1 MAEEKVLIIGPGA
14 AMKEDA
20 SWLDDGLMTCIETL
34 KKENREVL
42 FCGDEA
48 SAPLLDADEAY
59 LEPVRLEYV
68 ARIIRHE
75 RPAWVIPYA
84 GGHQA
89 LKLVRELKN
98 RGVSEECRC
107 QLFGCELLDTPLGE
121 AVSEGST
128 PEYLSGE
135 TLDHYHK
142 ILWLAARDC
151 KGTIVH
157 LVNGEQLEDASH
169 NERDSVL
176 ISPAFSLHDELKQ
189 RIEKEVEQFMTSLK
203 MVGVSAFVIAIH
215 AESEKVQIMKV
226 RPYLDF
232 LTAFLESAAGM
243 HAGALQAELFLGHEL
258 HQIEKRDGWAVQKPA
273 DNGSTRTYVISHG
286 TVLSAAL
293 HDLVLSDTDQ
303 ISRLDTNTLLAK
315 AAEQKLEVLQEL
327 LSRNEAVDKVAGVSG
342 IKAEFLQELK
352 KTCLDTSPYP
362 LTCMQ
367 KGVQKEGRENVMV
380 LGAVQEEASSRS
392 MSAGCI
398 EAVQALSE
406 KYNVTLLDH
415 TMASCHMPIRDVC
428 VYNGRVSPEHV
439 LQLVKEKHIQT
450 VFLSFVKE
458 DEAELQKVLEENG
471 IAVKD
476 RPRDL
481 FEEAVSTMDLP
492 HTIKVRCEKT
502 EAVKEAEKIGWP
514 VMIEGKENGRSRAE
528 VIADEKQADRFLQE
542 VDGNS
547 VEVKQYLPSR
557 MADVTAIG
565 DGREVYAAGI
575 VEEMERAGVNQA
587 DSIAVYPSSTL
598 TEKDQA
604 ALAEYIRVIGRKLKV
619 TGIFRV
625 RFLIDGDGTI
635 RIGAVH
641 RGFHE
646 DVPFLEKC
654 TGMRL
659 TASAMRVWMGETL
672 NACGYYGNVLME
684 REMYCVRVPLF
695 ETEKQQAGEAALSLE
710 KKSCAQAIGCD
721 VSLYRA
727 LYKGMQASGMKLSN
741 YGTVLATVADSDKD
755 QAVEVIRG
763 FYDLGFNIIATSG
776 TAEVLRRH
784 GIRTHSLDKISD
796 GSDEI
801 YRALRSG
808 NVKYVINT
816 REAGYTAA
824 ETDGVRIRRCA
835 IENQVPVLSSLSAA
849 RALLHVLQQ
858 ITLPVR
864 PFRRSHETGN
874 R

>member
-226 RPYLDF
+226 RPYLDL
-232 LTAFLESAAGM
+232 LTVFLESAAGM
-243 HAGALQAELFLGHEL
+243 HAGALQVELFLGHEL
-258 HQIEKRDGWAVQKPA
+258 HQIEKRDGWTVQKPA

-327 LSRNEAVDKVAGVSG
+327 LSRNEAADKVAGVSG

-458 DEAELQKVLEENG
+458 DGAELQKVLEENG

-514 VMIEGKENGRSRAE
+514 VMIEGKGNGRSRAE
-528 VIADEKQADRFLQE
+528 VIADEKQADRFLQ
-542 VDGNS
+542 
-547 VEVKQYLPSR
+547 
-557 MADVTAIG
+557 
-565 DGREVYAAGI
+565 
-575 VEEMERAGVNQA
+575 
-587 DSIAVYPSSTL
+587 YPSSTL

-604 ALAEYIRVIGRKLKV
+604 ALAEYTRVIGRKLKV

-755 QAVEVIRG
+755 QTVEVIRG